1 MNLNK
6 KKISK
11 LLDIGSAFLFIDQA
25 VIYDKKKICITKTN
39 IKKTHWTFSSH
50 LLSKPIFPGAL
61 LIEIMCQTAML
72 NIYKKTNKIYN
83 STGFLSSVDIK
94 FKNVIKKKMAP
105 LIIQSEA
112 KEISYNRGLSIYEV
126 RTYSKNSKIVFA
138 DGKITH
144 FIPINFLKKIGE

>member
-1 MNLNK
+1 
-6 KKISK
+6 
-11 LLDIGSAFLFIDQA
+11 
-25 VIYDKKKICITKTN
+25 
-39 IKKTHWTFSSH
+39 
-50 LLSKPIFPGAL
+50 
-61 LIEIMCQTAML
+61 
-72 NIYKKTNKIYN
+72 
-83 STGFLSSVDIK
+83 
-94 FKNVIKKKMAP
+94 MAP